1 MASQGRRGAY
11 DDDSFESN
19 RSSDSLENE
28 LDHADS
34 GLVPVHPFAANVV
47 EDDGFDDDDDDGF
60 DDNRGGTYEE
70 TVFGVAPAQRQRN
83 AAAAAQARLSNGE
96 GLRMLGEDLLQDT
109 IGIGSH
115 IAATGRVEESPT
127 PANWG

>member
-1 MASQGRRGAY
+1 MASQGRRDAY
-11 DDDSFESN
+11 DDSFDSN
-19 RSSDSLENE
+19 RSSDSFEN
-28 LDHADS
+28 DADS
-34 GLVPVHPFAANVV
+34 GLVPVHPFAAHVV
-47 EDDGFDDDDDDGF
+47 EDDGVDDDDDDGF
-60 DDNRGGTYEE
+60 DDNRGGAYEE
-70 TVFGVAPAQRQRN
+70 TVFGVAPAQRQYN

-115 IAATGRVEESPT
+115 IAASGRVEESPT